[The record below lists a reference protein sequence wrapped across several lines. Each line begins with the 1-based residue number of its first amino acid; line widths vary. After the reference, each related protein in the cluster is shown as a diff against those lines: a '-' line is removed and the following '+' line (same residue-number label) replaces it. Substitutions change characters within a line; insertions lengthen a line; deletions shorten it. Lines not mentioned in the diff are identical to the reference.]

1 MTNTLLCIDRTV
13 ILNVKGLTMT
23 GKKPIESFNVKMNLR
38 NKNIHQTLINKQ
50 LTLLQLLVDFIVEN
64 MQTF

>member
-1 MTNTLLCIDRTV
+1 
-13 ILNVKGLTMT
+13 MT

-38 NKNIHQTLINKQ
+38 NKNIHQTLINNQ